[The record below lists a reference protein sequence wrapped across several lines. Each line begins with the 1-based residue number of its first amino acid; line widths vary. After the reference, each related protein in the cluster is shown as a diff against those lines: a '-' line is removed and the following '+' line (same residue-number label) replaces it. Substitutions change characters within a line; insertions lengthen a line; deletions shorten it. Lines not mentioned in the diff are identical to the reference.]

1 MTERLT
7 NRPQKRLKVIL
18 IGDGCI
24 DEYHYG
30 TIDRLSPEA
39 PVPVFVPKRVE
50 SYNGMA
56 ANVCEN
62 LLNLNVDVVAYV
74 GSTSTKIRMIDDRSK
89 QHVLRIDKDVKTEPL
104 DYASA
109 NFVLDDIDGIIISDY
124 NKGYVTYELVE
135 NLINTGIP
143 VFIDT
148 KKTDLIRFNGA
159 FVKINSTEFALAK
172 SLPDN
177 LIVTAGKDGAK
188 WNDKTYAAPQLEI
201 TDVCGAGDTFLS
213 AFSYKYLMTADVDAS
228 IQFAIKAASIT
239 VQHFG
244 VYAPTL
250 DELI

>member
-1 MTERLT
+1 MIE
-7 NRPQKRLKVIL
+7 QSMSQQHKRLKIIL
-18 IGDGCI
+18 IGDKCI

-39 PVPVFVPKRVE
+39 PVPVFVPKRSE
-50 SYNGMA
+50 QYNGMA
-56 ANVCEN
+56 ANVYEN
-62 LLNLNVDVVAYV
+62 LLNLNVEIVPYF
-74 GSTSTKIRMIDDRSK
+74 GNTSTKIRMIDDRSK
-89 QHVLRIDKDVKTEPL
+89 QHVLRIDNDIKSEPL
-104 DYASA
+104 DYNSA

-124 NKGYVTYELVE
+124 NKGYVTYELIE
-135 NLINTGIP
+135 SLIKTKIP

-177 LIVTAGKDGAK
+177 LIVTMGKDGAK
-188 WNDKTYAAPQLEI
+188 WNDKVYPAPQLEI

-213 AFSYKYLMTADVDAS
+213 AFSYKYLMTANMDTS
-228 IQFAIKAASIT
+228 IEFAIKAASIT

-250 DELI
+250 DEIL